1 MSEDVRVIKKYPN
14 RRLYDT
20 ATSSYI
26 TVDDVRKLVLEQVPL
41 KVVDAKTNEDLTRSV
56 LLQIIQQRE
65 TAGQPMFS
73 TDVLSHIIRS
83 YGDAMQG
90 MMASYLERN
99 LNIFVEIQRRLQKQS
114 SGSGADDSQLST
126 EAWERLV
133 QMQGPAIQQL
143 MSSYLDQSAQVFVQI
158 QQQLAKQARDLT
170 SLMPLTTMMDLYGRQ
185 QKADGTDIAS
195 DPARNTGDTDKS

>member
-1 MSEDVRVIKKYPN
+1 MSEDVRLIKKYPN

-20 ATSSYI
+20 ITSSYI
-26 TVDDVRKLVLEQVPL
+26 TVDDVKKLVLEQVPL

-65 TAGQPMFS
+65 TAGQPIFS
-73 TDVLSHIIRS
+73 TNVLSHIIRF

-114 SGSGADDSQLST
+114 LGAAAAGSQLNT

-143 MSSYLDQSAQVFVQI
+143 MTSYLDQSAQVFVQI

-170 SLMPLTTMMDLYGRQ
+170 SLMPFTTMMDLYGPQ

-195 DPARNTGDTDKS
+195 DPAGNAGDTDKS